1 MQFLHHVIS
10 LILFFAEVKCQG
22 GVLAVVLTL
31 GNQHTQD
38 AAAGILGV
46 LFILSFGFCRPLRLF
61 PESMKFD
68 DS

>member
-1 MQFLHHVIS
+1 MKPSRKRHGR
-10 LILFFAEVKCQG
+10 QG
-22 GVLAVVLTL
+22 MSCGNGFLAVVLSL